1 MTPLA
6 VAKSHKLGW
15 PEARSFAHD
24 VCLQM
29 ARENPNLYLIKMAKN
44 KREGHILLDYLR
56 NDRMTTAVAS
66 LSPRARPCA
75 TVSMPLTWSQVKI
88 GLDPKRF
95 TLRTVPHYWRI

>member
-1 MTPLA
+1 
-6 VAKSHKLGW
+6 
-15 PEARSFAHD
+15 
-24 VCLQM
+24 M